1 MTNPPPTPP
10 APGSA
15 TPTLNVKAVLAF
27 VIAFVGLFTCPLLGA
42 VIGVILGGQAKTEI
56 DRSGG
61 MQTGRGLATAG
72 VVIGWIAVVVF
83 LVASVIIA
91 IMFAF

>member
-1 MTNPPPTPP
+1 
-10 APGSA
+10 
-15 TPTLNVKAVLAF
+15 
-27 VIAFVGLFTCPLLGA
+27 
-42 VIGVILGGQAKTEI
+42 
-56 DRSGG
+56 

>member
-27 VIAFVGLFTCPLLGA
+27 VIAFVGLFTCP
-42 VIGVILGGQAKTEI
+42 VIGVVLGGQAKTEI
-56 DRSGG
+56 DRSGACRRVAG
-61 MQTGRGLATAG
+61 SPLLA
-72 VVIGWIAVVVF
+72 
-83 LVASVIIA
+83 S
-91 IMFAF
+91 